1 MHRRI
6 GLFSLALGLCAGF
19 PASAQFTLVPEAP
32 RVDETIYVRATPGDG
47 CDTPRTRDFATSMSN
62 NRITVVMPVNV
73 SGVCFATSPPAVPVH
88 VAIGQLPPGDY
99 QIEVL
104 RQTDTATTSLGTRSF
119 TVQARKPVDPLANYS
134 DLWWNP
140 EQSGWGLNIVQHPD
154 NAIFATWFEYDAD
167 GRPGWYVVPGGAW
180 SAADQNRNFAN
191 HFFNG
196 PVYRTSG
203 PTGGTVDPSQVTR
216 TLVGT
221 AAFQFFEWDR
231 MNATITINGHTRQ
244 LTLQRQAF

>member
-1 MHRRI
+1 MYRHI
-6 GLFSLALGLCAGF
+6 GLLSLALGLCVGF

-32 RVDETIYVRATPGDG
+32 RVNETIYVRATPGNG
-47 CDTPRTRDFATSMSN
+47 CDTLRTRDFATTMSN
-62 NRITVVMPVNV
+62 NRITVVMRVIV
-73 SGVCFATSPPAVPVH
+73 GTVCFEPSPPPQPVH
-88 VAIGQLPPGDY
+88 VAIGQLPAGDY

-104 RQTDTATTSLGTRSF
+104 RQTDTTTTSLGTRSF
-119 TVQARKPVDPLANYS
+119 TVQARKSLDPLANYT

-154 NAIFATWFEYDAD
+154 NAIFATWFEYDED
-167 GRPGWYVVPGGAW
+167 GRPGWYVVPDGTW

-203 PTGGTVDPSQVTR
+203 PTGGAVDAAQVTR

-231 MNATITINGHTRQ
+231 MNATLTINGRTRQ